1 MFDPLTYF
9 LLITLT
15 LVAVATLGPHANHFI
30 YGDNP
35 PPHIARLNLLYVE
48 VFAAVAGAVV
58 GTLRLFRRDNPP
70 MELPPP
76 DTKQLPKQ

>member
-1 MFDPLTYF
+1 MFDPLADF
-9 LLITLT
+9 LLLTLT

-30 YGDNP
+30 YGEKP

-58 GTLRLFRRDNPP
+58 GTLRFFWRDNPP
-70 MELPPP
+70 IKLPPS